1 MEVESEVKELKE
13 EFRQMKKIVRK
24 NFLLQWV
31 LSHELGVACN
41 DSLNEI
47 QGSYKFYGGTL
58 PTVIVRR
65 GSISEISIF
74 YHPFQFIIT
83 PPI

>member
-31 LSHELGVACN
+31 LSHELRAACN

-47 QGSYKFYGGTL
+47 QGKW
-58 PTVIVRR
+58 VIMAVLSRNFDFSP
-65 GSISEISIF
+65 SI
-74 YHPFQFIIT
+74 
-83 PPI
+83 